1 MLLTKIFVKWIS
13 LSWMSFLSVVH
24 AGNFVDRKKSSIDQD
39 SVLKT
44 ITGISE
50 LQCHHR
56 CRRASK
62 CKNSAY
68 EDNVNGDDSS
78 KQLSKCFLLTD
89 GKVSNINKKA
99 SISLHLPKLST

>member
-1 MLLTKIFVKWIS
+1 MLL
-13 LSWMSFLSVVH
+13 LSVVH
-24 AGNFVDRKKSSIDQD
+24 AGNFVDRVRSSIDQD
-39 SVLKT
+39 SVLKI

-68 EDNVNGDDSS
+68 EDNVNGDDR